1 VKEMAL
7 IKKNKEN
14 VHLIKI
20 SPTDPQGEW
29 LLNKLVEGANVKFT
43 TKETGYGEQLVIS
56 VPGDVPGRDCKILEL
71 DQTAEVAPDV
81 NLVLV
86 YANRDAAVDVIL
98 PDPAMYFTTLSIVCV
113 ANERGINIV
122 AKDGSS
128 ILDQSNM
135 DLNYP
140 GDAVTL
146 ACNRRDM
153 WYCVGRYH
161 ANWYY

>member
-1 VKEMAL
+1 MAL
-7 IKKNKEN
+7 IKRSGGNLE
-14 VHLIKI
+14 LIKI

-29 LLNKLVEGANVKFT
+29 LLNKLVEGPNVKFT
-43 TKETGYGEQLVIS
+43 KKISGYGEQLVVS
-56 VPGDVPGRDCKILEL
+56 VPGDLPGRDGKILEL

-86 YANRDAAVDVIL
+86 YANRDATVEVIL
-98 PDPAMYFTTLSIVCV
+98 PDPAMCFTSLSIVCV
-113 ANERGINIV
+113 VNERGITI
-122 AKDGSS
+122 KSKEGSS

-146 ACNRRDM
+146 MGNRRDM

>member
-1 VKEMAL
+1 MAL
-7 IKKNKEN
+7 IKRSSG
-14 VHLIKI
+14 LIKI
-20 SPTDPQGEW
+20 SPTDPQAEW
-29 LLNKLVEGANVKFT
+29 LLNKLIEGPNVKFT
-43 TKETGYGEQLVIS
+43 KKDSGYGEQLVIS
-56 VPGDVPGRDCKILEL
+56 APGDLPGRDGKILEL

-98 PDPAMYFTTLSIVCV
+98 PDPTMYFTTLSIVCV
-113 ANERGINIV
+113 LNERGINIV

-128 ILDQSNM
+128 ILDQRNM